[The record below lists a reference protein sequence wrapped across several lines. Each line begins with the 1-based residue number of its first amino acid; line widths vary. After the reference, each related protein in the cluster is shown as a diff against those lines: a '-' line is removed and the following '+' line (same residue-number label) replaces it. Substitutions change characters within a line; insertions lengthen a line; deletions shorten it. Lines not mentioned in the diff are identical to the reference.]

1 MEGGSKMK
9 RISVLAVVM
18 LLVSPG
24 LASFRGYGS
33 LRYRTRYSPYAFSP
47 SHKSGLV
54 CGYVRYSPYAFGR
67 HHSGL
72 VYDNVRWSPYAFDE
86 KHSGLIVDYCGY
98 GLPYACYVPR
108 AGYYRAHPR
117 DRDDD
122 RSAGVRWDDYGQR
135 KLSKENDRLS
145 RGEARMHELRAQ
157 QLARAKQDEYARPPA
172 VDAERVISDYLE
184 CRDIAFRMNRVL
196 KVGGKTASVDFL
208 LVDNGT
214 LIRYWDPEEAHSLAH
229 QEGYKALVYEK
240 YRQACSAFDEA
251 YEARGGRVYEI
262 DAADDEIVGKLQ
274 GCAELS
280 GE

>member
-1 MEGGSKMK
+1 MK
-9 RISVLAVVM
+9 RISVFAVVL

-24 LASFRGYGS
+24 FAGFRGYGS
-33 LRYRTRYSPYAFSP
+33 LRYRTRYSPYAYSS
-47 SHKSGLV
+47 SHRSGLV
-54 CGYVRYSPYAFGR
+54 CGYVRYSPYALDR

-86 KHSGLIVDYCGY
+86 KHSGLIIDYCGY
-98 GLPYACYVPR
+98 GLPYPCYVPR
-108 AGYYRAHPR
+108 VGHYRVHPR
-117 DRDDD
+117 DAHYECSMGARYDTYK
-122 RSAGVRWDDYGQR
+122 RG
-135 KLSKENDRLS
+135 KPSKYNTCVS
-145 RGEARMHELRAQ
+145 RGEARMYNLRAQ

-172 VDAERVISDYLE
+172 VDAERVISDYLKR
-184 CRDIAFRMNRVL
+184 RDVAFRMNRVL

-208 LVDNGT
+208 LVDNRA

-251 YEARGGRVYEI
+251 YEARGGRVYQI
-262 DAADDEIVGKLQ
+262 NAANDEIVGKLE